1 MLTRRAI
8 VRTARAAPFLA
19 APALVQAQGATLR
32 ILHGSN
38 PGAPQDVMLRLLAEE
53 WQGIARHPVIVD
65 ARPGASGQVAM
76 AMLKQLPADG
86 RTVFS
91 DGTGITSILQL
102 PTAQHRW
109 TDFEPL
115 YRLQLDP
122 FALYVKQGSFAGFGD
137 FLEAMRKRPGT
148 LRVGGFALG
157 GPHQIAM
164 LRAARQAGARF
175 SWIPFDSGARAIT
188 AVMGGHLEAS
198 MSNISVYET
207 FRERTAVLAQ
217 TGESRLD
224 RFGTIPT
231 FREEGVDVVAYH
243 WRGMFV
249 RRGTPEAAVAGLFD
263 QVGAAVRSERF
274 RTYLQES
281 ATIDG
286 TMPRPAFTAMLEQ
299 QASADAEVLREIG
312 LLS

>member
-1 MLTRRAI
+1 MLNRRAI
-8 VRTARAAPFLA
+8 VRTLGAVPLLA
-19 APALVQAQGATLR
+19 APKVLRAQGATLR

-122 FALYVKQGSFAGFGD
+122 FALYVKQGSHAGLDAF
-137 FLEAMRKRPGT
+137 FEAMRKRPGA
-148 LRVGGFALG
+148 LRIGGFALG

-164 LRAARQAGARF
+164 LRASRQAGTRF

-207 FRERTAVLAQ
+207 FRERTAVLAH
-217 TGESRLD
+217 TGQDRLE
-224 RFGTIPT
+224 RFSEIPT
-231 FREEGVDVVAYH
+231 FRESGVNVVAYH
-243 WRGMFV
+243 WRGMFL
-249 RRGTPEAAVAGLFD
+249 RRGTPDAVTAALFD
-263 QVGAAVRSERF
+263 QLGAVVRSERF
-274 RTYLQES
+274 RAYLRES

-286 TMPRPAFTAMLEQ
+286 TMPRQEFAAMLEQ
-299 QASADAEVLREIG
+299 QATADAEVLREIG

>member
-1 MLTRRAI
+1 
-8 VRTARAAPFLA
+8 
-19 APALVQAQGATLR
+19 
-32 ILHGSN
+32 
-38 PGAPQDVMLRLLAEE
+38 MLRLLAEE
-53 WQGIARHPVIVD
+53 WQQIAGHPVVVD

-122 FALYVKQGSFAGFGD
+122 FALYVKQGAYPD
-137 FLEAMRKRPGT
+137 LAAFLEAMRKRPGAV
-148 LRVGGFALG
+148 RIGGFALG

-164 LRAARQAGARF
+164 LRAAAKAGARF
-175 SWIPFDSGARAIT
+175 TWIPFDSGSRAIT
-188 AVMGGHLEAS
+188 GVMGGHLEAS

-207 FRERTAVLAQ
+207 FRERTTVLAQ
-217 TGESRLD
+217 TGEDRLG
-224 RFGTIPT
+224 RFNDIPT
-231 FREEGVDVVAYH
+231 FREAGIDIIAYH
-243 WRGMFV
+243 WRGMFL
-249 RRGTPEAAVAGLFD
+249 RRGTPEPVIEELYG
-263 QVGAAVRSERF
+263 QIGKVVRSARF
-274 RTYLQES
+274 QAYLRDS
-281 ATIDG
+281 ATLDG
-286 TMPRPAFTAMLEQ
+286 SMTRPAFAAMLEE
-299 QASADAEVLREIG
+299 QAASDTQVLKDIG